1 MANTYNGER
10 VVFVLT
16 EADVKGC
23 AKQMGLPEECI
34 TDDALE
40 QVKKGVEW
48 GLESWQEVMFEA
60 INLALK
66 S

>member
-1 MANTYNGER
+1 VETGNDTIFILTREDVIECAREMGIPAEAITND
-10 VVFVLT
+10 VLS
-16 EADVKGC
+16 
-23 AKQMGLPEECI
+23 
-34 TDDALE
+34 

-48 GLESWQEVMFEA
+48 GLECWSEVMKEA